1 MKIGI
6 IGAGI
11 AGLAAGKEL
20 SLAGHE
26 VTVIEKNQ
34 VLGGRLAARRFGPD
48 NSWIADYGVSSLP
61 ATTPDFR
68 SFAAELLERGL
79 LNVWDRH
86 SIQFDGDKLLDTPP
100 SSDKGTHYIAPEG
113 LDRVASYLSRWVDV
127 KSNER
132 AGGLTLIG
140 KNRARKRPWMINLT
154 SFNTFEADAVIVAA
168 PAPEAYGVLLTT
180 QDEVRVLK
188 LIREIDEVDYDA
200 SFSLVVTY
208 EGVEPPDWSRLA
220 CRGSIIESITNE
232 NSKRD
237 LPETVLVVRSSPD
250 FSRLWREKA
259 EEEVAESLLE
269 ETVRILGKPFGNG
282 SGSWVHFWTFARPR
296 SIIERPFMELED
308 EEAPLAVIGDYFQG
322 NDTEHSFCSGL
333 KLARHWIEKYG

>member
-61 ATTPDFR
+61 ATMPDFR

-86 SIQFDGDKLLDTPP
+86 SIQFDGDKLLDVPP
-100 SSDKGTHYIAPEG
+100 TSDKGTHYIAPEG
-113 LDRVASYLSRWVDV
+113 LDQVASYLSRWVDV

-132 AGGLTLIG
+132 AGGLTFIG
-140 KNRARKRPWMINLT
+140 KNRTRKRPWMINLT

-208 EGVEPPDWSRLA
+208 EGVEPPEWSHLA

-232 NSKRD
+232 NSKRN
-237 LPETVLVVRSSPD
+237 LSETVFVVRSSPD
-250 FSRLWREKA
+250 FSRLWREKT
-259 EEEVAESLLE
+259 EEEVAEALLE
-269 ETVRILGKPFGNG
+269 ETARILGKPFGNG